1 MKVILKN
8 TFFLYLLASSITGSL
23 YKILQSFNNKILI
36 ENVIY
41 ISVASIFSYL
51 GYLADKKK
59 LSK

>member
-41 ISVASIFSYL
+41 ISVALIFSYL

-59 LSK
+59 FSK